1 MENLRAAIFDL
12 DGVIVDTAKYH
23 FLAWKRLAEELDINF
38 TLEDNERLKGVSRMR
53 SLEIILEIG
62 GKIYDQDFKEKLAE
76 SKNSWYNEY
85 IEKMDESELLEG
97 AKEFIES
104 LKNSGVKVALGSASK
119 NAMLILTK
127 LDISNYFDVIIDGT
141 EVKNAKPDPEVFLL
155 GAEAV
160 GVKPEN
166 CIVFEDAEAGI
177 EAAKRAGMMA
187 IGIGRSNTL
196 KDSDLQIDGLHEMDL
211 EKFNSLFK

>member
-1 MENLRAAIFDL
+1 MENIRAAIFDL

-62 GKIYDQDFKEKLAE
+62 GKTYDQDFKEKLAA
-76 SKNSWYNEY
+76 SKNTWYKEY

-97 AKEFIES
+97 AKEFIET
-104 LKNSGVKVALGSASK
+104 LKNNGIKVALGSASK
-119 NAMLILTK
+119 NAMMILTK
-127 LDISNYFDVIIDGT
+127 LNILNYFDAIIDGT
-141 EVKNAKPDPEVFLL
+141 KVKNAKPDPEVFLL

-160 GVKPEN
+160 GAKPED

-177 EAAKRAGMMA
+177 EAAKRAGMIA
-187 IGIGRSNTL
+187 IGIGKSDTL

-211 EKFNSLFK
+211 EKFNLLFK